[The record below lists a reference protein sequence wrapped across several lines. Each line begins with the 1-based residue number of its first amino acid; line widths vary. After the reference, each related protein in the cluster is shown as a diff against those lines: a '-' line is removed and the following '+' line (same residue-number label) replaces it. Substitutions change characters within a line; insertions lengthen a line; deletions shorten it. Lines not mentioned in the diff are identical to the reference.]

1 MASKNIKGITIE
13 IGGNTT
19 KLQDALKGVNKQ
31 IYSLNSDLKNLNQ
44 ALKLDPNNI
53 SLLTQKMDVLKRNI
67 SDTKDKLTTLKDAQ
81 REMGVYSKLTDEQK
95 SSYNALSKEIA
106 VTENALKKMKK
117 ELNDTGTNGILHL
130 DKLKEG
136 FSKVASVAGTAVD
149 ALVKVS
155 SVIGGAMVAAVTAGV
170 KSYADLE
177 VAQKGS
183 ERLFG
188 DSFDTV
194 KKNAA
199 DAYKSLGLS
208 SSQYYDQVNTY
219 AVGLKEALKGDSK
232 AAAELSNS
240 ILIAQSDIVAATGAD
255 ASAVSNAFAAVMR
268 GNYTMLDNLRIG
280 IKGSKEGM
288 EEVVNKVN
296 AWNKAQGNATKYQM
310 GNYADMQKALVDY
323 VKMVGVAGTAEKQMS
338 ETIKGSFGQMK
349 AALDNFL
356 NGSGSIEAFSKTL
369 TNFLGNIVNSVK
381 NLAPSILTGVT
392 EMLTT
397 LIPQLGELLM
407 SILPDLFTAVQ
418 NFLDAIFTM
427 LSSDPSSVISFV
439 TNLLNQIVT
448 FITTN
453 LATFIDVGFKLIIS
467 IAEGLVNNIPL
478 IINSIL
484 TLIKSLV
491 DTLTN
496 PENLSRFI
504 AASLDII
511 MALIDGLVEALPELI
526 NMIPTII
533 ENIVNTLLRP
543 DMIQKIITTGIKL
556 IITLGG
562 ALIQAIPQLLS
573 MLPQIIMSINKSF
586 IDLITK
592 TNWGEL
598 GSNIV
603 KGICDG
609 FAKVGDYIKRKVTAV
624 KDEVEKK
631 FKSLFG
637 IKSPSRLM
645 RDQVGIQITR
655 GIGVGIEKGIP
666 EVISDV
672 QNAMVD
678 LNNGIQASVN
688 PIINP
693 TANNNPLYI
702 NVDKFYNNR
711 EQDIQALAEE
721 LEYYRRKSS
730 IATGGN

>member
-19 KLQDALKGVNKQ
+19 KLQEALKGVNKT
-31 IYSLNSDLKNLNQ
+31 IYSLNSDLKTLNQ
-44 ALKLDPNNI
+44 ALKLDPTNT

-67 SDTKDKLTTLKDAQ
+67 SDTKDKLQTLKEAQ
-81 REMGVYSKLTDEQK
+81 KEMGSYSKLTDEQK
-95 SSYNALSKEIA
+95 SSYNALSKEIV
-106 VTENALKKMKK
+106 VTENALKNMKK
-117 ELNDTGTNGILHL
+117 ELVDTGANGILHI
-130 DKLKEG
+130 DKLKDG
-136 FSKVASVAGTAVD
+136 LKNVADVASKAAET
-149 ALVKVS
+149 LLKVS
-155 SVIGGAMVAAVTAGV
+155 SVVGGAMVAAITAGV
-170 KSYADLE
+170 KSYSELE
-177 VAQKGS
+177 VAQRGS

-188 DSFDTV
+188 SSFEIV
-194 KKNAA
+194 KKNASS
-199 DAYKSLGLS
+199 AYKSLGLS

-219 AVGLKEALKGDSK
+219 AVGLKEALKGDTK

-268 GNYTMLDNLRIG
+268 GNYTMLDNLRVG

-288 EEVVNKVN
+288 QEVVDKVN

-356 NGSGSIEAFSKTL
+356 NGSGNIEDLSETI
-369 TNFLGNIVNSVK
+369 TTFLNNIVATVQD
-381 NLAPSILTGVT
+381 LAPKILSGVSK
-392 EMLTT
+392 MMTT
-397 LIPQLGELLM
+397 LIPALGELLM
-407 SILPDLFTAVQ
+407 SILPNLFEEVQ
-418 NFLDAIFTM
+418 NFLDSM
-427 LSSDPSSVISFV
+427 YGLLLSDPSQIMEYIS
-439 TNLLNQIVT
+439 TIIRWIVD
-448 FITTN
+448 FITFN
-453 LATFIDVGFKLIIS
+453 LPEILNVGLKII
-467 IAEGLVNNIPL
+467 IALAQGLVNNIPT
-478 IINSIL
+478 IIQSIVDMIRQMIDYILNNLPQFIDAAINIILAL
-484 TLIKSLV
+484 T
-491 DTLTN
+491 
-496 PENLSRFI
+496 
-504 AASLDII
+504 
-511 MALIDGLVEALPELI
+511 DGLVEALPQLI
-526 NMIPTII
+526 EMLPMII
-533 ENIVNTLLRP
+533 ERIVNTLLRP
-543 DMIQKIITTGIKL
+543 DMLEKIITAGIKL
-556 IITLGG
+556 IVTLGG
-562 ALIQAIPQLLS
+562 ALIAAIPQLLS
-573 MLPQIIMSINKSF
+573 MLPRIIMSIVEALKN
-586 IDLITK
+586 LITN

-645 RDQVGIQITR
+645 RDSVGIQITR

-666 EVISDV
+666 DVIDDV
-672 QNAMVD
+672 QSAMVD

-688 PIINP
+688 PVINP
-693 TANNNPLYI
+693 TANSNPIYF

-711 EQDIQALAEE
+711 QQDIQAIAEE
-721 LEYYRRKSS
+721 LEYYRRKSAL
-730 IATGGN
+730 ATGGN